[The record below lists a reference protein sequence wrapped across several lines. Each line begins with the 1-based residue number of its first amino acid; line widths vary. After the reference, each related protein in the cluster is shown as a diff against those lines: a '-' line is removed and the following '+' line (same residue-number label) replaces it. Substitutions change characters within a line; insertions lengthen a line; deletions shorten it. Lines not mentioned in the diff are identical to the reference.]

1 MPSLHPYL
9 LPLDLAFKRKA
20 NSTRALE
27 MKAYMIN
34 QFEFFGIPAPHR
46 QAIQQEFLKE
56 HKISGKKELE
66 AVIKNCFKQPQRE
79 YQYFAIALYAANKQ
93 YWSSESDLFIEY
105 CLQQKSW
112 WDTVDGIASDWLK
125 AYFALFPTQIKSVT
139 NRWNRSDNIWL
150 IRSSIMFQ
158 KAFKKDTDTRLL
170 SKYILQHKKS
180 DEFFI
185 QKAIGWALREYSK
198 VNPEWVKEF
207 VGANDLAPLSKRE
220 ALKRL

>member
-1 MPSLHPYL
+1 MAVLHPYL
-9 LPLDLAFKRKA
+9 LPLDQAFRQKA
-20 NSTRALE
+20 NTSEALG
-27 MKAYMIN
+27 MKAYMLN
-34 QFEFFGIPAPHR
+34 QFEFFGIPAPQR
-46 QAIQQEFLKE
+46 QSIQKQFLKE
-56 HKISGKKELE
+56 HNISSKKQLE

-79 YQYFAIALYAANKQ
+79 YQYFAIYLYTVNKR
-93 YWSSESDLFIEY
+93 YWTKESDIFIEY
-105 CLQQKSW
+105 CLLQKSW

-125 AYFALFPTQIKSVT
+125 AYFTLFPTQIKVVT
-139 NRWNRSDNIWL
+139 NRWNQSNNIWL

-170 SKYILQHKKS
+170 SKYILQHKIS

-198 VNPEWVKEF
+198 VNPKWVKEF
-207 VGANDLAPLSKRE
+207 VEANDLTPLSKRE

>member
-1 MPSLHPYL
+1 MPLLHPYL
-9 LPLDLAFKRKA
+9 LPLDLAFRQKA
-20 NSTRALE
+20 NTGKALG
-27 MKAYMIN
+27 MKAYMLN
-34 QFEFFGIPAPHR
+34 QFEFFGISAPER
-46 QAIQQEFLKE
+46 QAIQKQFLKE
-56 HKISGKKELE
+56 HTISSKKKLE
-66 AVIKNCFKQPQRE
+66 AVIKNCFKQPHRE
-79 YQYFAIALYAANKQ
+79 YQYFAIYLYAVNKQ
-93 YWSSESDLFIEY
+93 YWTKESDIFIEY

-125 AYFALFPTQIKSVT
+125 TYFMLFPTQIKSVT
-139 NRWNRSDNIWL
+139 NRWNKSTNIWL

-207 VGANDLAPLSKRE
+207 VKANDLAPLSKRE
-220 ALKRL
+220 ALKRV

>member
-1 MPSLHPYL
+1 MAVLHPYL
-9 LPLDLAFKRKA
+9 LPLDQAFRQKA
-20 NSTRALE
+20 NTSKALG
-27 MKAYMIN
+27 MKAYMLN
-34 QFEFFGIPAPHR
+34 QFEFFGIPAPQR
-46 QAIQQEFLKE
+46 QSIQKQFLKE
-56 HKISGKKELE
+56 HNISSKKQLE

-79 YQYFAIALYAANKQ
+79 YQYFAIYLYAVNKR
-93 YWSSESDLFIEY
+93 YWTKESDIFIEY
-105 CLQQKSW
+105 CLLQKSW

-125 AYFALFPTQIKSVT
+125 AYFTLFPTQIKVVT
-139 NRWNRSDNIWL
+139 NRWNQSNNIWL

-170 SKYILQHKKS
+170 SKYILQHKIS

-198 VNPEWVKEF
+198 VNPKWVKEF
-207 VGANDLAPLSKRE
+207 VEANDLTPLSKRE